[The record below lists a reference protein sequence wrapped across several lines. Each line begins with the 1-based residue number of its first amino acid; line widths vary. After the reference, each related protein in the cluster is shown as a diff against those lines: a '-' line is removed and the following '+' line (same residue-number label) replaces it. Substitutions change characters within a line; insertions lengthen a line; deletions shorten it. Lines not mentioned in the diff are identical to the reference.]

1 MTVSL
6 AFHMRINS
14 PVREVSSQLDFD
26 ELSHPVNINFDAIGI
41 PHVEAETTR
50 DLFIANGYLMAKDRL
65 WGMDFYR
72 RQAKG
77 QLSEIFSV
85 FEPEII
91 ETDYSLRAIGLY
103 RIAERDWPLLTQK
116 TKDYF
121 QYFAEGVNIF
131 IEDNRNHLPIEFG
144 ILGYE
149 PELWTPL
156 DSLSIIKLMAV
167 GLTFH
172 GGGEPIIGEG
182 LQIGI
187 NESLLLGF
195 AQMALNDPDIK
206 WSEPIAYPSKNDNV
220 ETNSYSEIN
229 DITNV
234 LTGALTPSFSS
245 NNWVVSGEK
254 TKSGLSF
261 LANDPHLG
269 LETPSVWWQV
279 DLKGPEF
286 HIAGMVM
293 PGIPGIILGRNQ
305 YVAWGATNSQID
317 FLDTYVESFTD
328 DYSQYL
334 YKGSYRETKII
345 SERFYKNSE
354 KTWFEDRNI
363 YITEGDD
370 SFSHGE
376 RPVTPMLGE
385 NVSIRWVAQ
394 DSSRIAE
401 LISLLPF
408 ISNYDEFNQ
417 TISYW
422 NAPGQNIVYMDK
434 IGNIALWVSGDI
446 PIRKSGYGFAP
457 HNGSLDT
464 YEWMSYVP
472 FSEHYHVLNPV
483 SGYIVTANERFI
495 PKNYSHHLGWAF
507 DNSYRGDR
515 IKQLLEAGSGIHNFN
530 TMKDIQTDI
539 YSLASL
545 EYLSVILN
553 RTYAINDN
561 IRTIQAIL
569 RDWDNEYRV
578 DSIGASILAV
588 WIDFFLK
595 ITFNDQIPEKLLNNV
610 PIKGKLITNTL
621 NDSESNSWT
630 DDINTAEIETKGEV
644 IVESLN
650 ETYNYLQEKFGSD
663 TNNWKWGFLHK
674 VRASHIFGDIL
685 DFFNGIN
692 NEASPGAD
700 DTVAVGS
707 YNKNY
712 LQNHGPSMRQIFSLE
727 DTKSYY
733 SVLPPGNSGVI
744 NSQHF
749 TDQKMNWITGSYF
762 AVPINF
768 EEE

>member
-1 MTVSL
+1 MTISL

-14 PVREVSSQLDFD
+14 PVREVSSQLVFN
-26 ELSHPVNINFDAIGI
+26 ELNHPVNINFDAVGI
-41 PHVEAETTR
+41 PHVETETTR

-77 QLSEIFSV
+77 QLSEIFSI

-103 RIAERDWPLLTQK
+103 RIAERDWPSLTQK

-131 IEDNRNHLPIEFG
+131 IENNRNHLPIEFG

-149 PELWTPL
+149 PELWEPL
-156 DSLSIIKLMAV
+156 DSLAIIKLMAV

-182 LQIGI
+182 LQLGI
-187 NESLLLGF
+187 NESLLLEF
-195 AQMALNDPDIK
+195 AQLALNDPDIK
-206 WSEPIAYPSKNDNV
+206 WSEPTAYPSKNINV
-220 ETNSYSEIN
+220 ETNSYSKFN
-229 DITNV
+229 DINNM

-245 NNWVVSGEK
+245 NNWVVSAEK
-254 TKSGLSF
+254 TKSGFSF
-261 LANDPHLG
+261 LANDPHLA

-317 FLDTYVESFTD
+317 FLDTYIETFTD

-334 YKGSYRETKII
+334 YKGSYHETKII
-345 SERFYKNSE
+345 TERFYKNPE
-354 KTWFEDRNI
+354 KTQFEDRNV

-376 RPVTPMLGE
+376 RPMVPMLGE
-385 NVSIRWVAQ
+385 NISIRWVAQ

-401 LISLLPF
+401 LISLMPF
-408 ISNYDEFNQ
+408 ISNYDEFNRS
-417 TISYW
+417 ISYW

-434 IGNIALWVSGDI
+434 VGNIALWVTGDI
-446 PIRKSGYGFAP
+446 PIRKAGYGFAP
-457 HNGSLDT
+457 HNGSIDT
-464 YEWMSYVP
+464 YEWVSYVP
-472 FSEHYHVLNPV
+472 FSENYHVLNPA
-483 SGYIVTANERFI
+483 SGYIITANERFI

-507 DNSYRGDR
+507 DNAYRGDR
-515 IKQLLEAGSGIHNFN
+515 IRQLIETGANSHTID
-530 TMKDIQTDI
+530 TMKNIQTDV

-545 EYLSVILN
+545 EYLPIILDPK
-553 RTYAINDN
+553 YGINEN
-561 IRTIQAIL
+561 IRSIQDIL
-569 RDWDNEYRV
+569 GDWNNEYTV
-578 DSIGASILAV
+578 DSIGASILSV

-595 ITFNDQIPEKLLNNV
+595 ISFNDQIPEKMLNSI
-610 PIKGKLITNTL
+610 PIKGKLITNIL
-621 NDSESNSWT
+621 NKPESNIWT
-630 DDINTAEIETKGEV
+630 DNIDTTNEETKTDV
-644 IVESLN
+644 IIESLN
-650 ETYNYLQEKFGSD
+650 ETYNYLFETYGSD
-663 TNNWKWGFLHK
+663 VNSWQWGNPHK
-674 VRASHIFGDIL
+674 ARSSHIFGDIF

-692 NEASPGAD
+692 NVPSPGGD

-707 YNKNY
+707 YNDKY
-712 LQNHGPSMRQIFSLE
+712 IQKHGPSMRQIFTLE
-727 DTKSYY
+727 DTNSYF

-749 TDQKMNWITGSYF
+749 SDQTMNWITGTYF

-768 EEE
+768 QDD